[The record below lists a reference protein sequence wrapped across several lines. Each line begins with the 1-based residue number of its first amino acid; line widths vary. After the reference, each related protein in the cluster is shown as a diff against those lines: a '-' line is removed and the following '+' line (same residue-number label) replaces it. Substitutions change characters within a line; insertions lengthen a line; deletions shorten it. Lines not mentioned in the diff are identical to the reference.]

1 LFLTSSALMWLFLLK
16 AHEGS
21 HPATTIMAARVE
33 ENYDFADEGVEM
45 AITHASVSIADE
57 AILPWRALVD
67 SP

>member
-1 LFLTSSALMWLFLLK
+1 MWLFLLK

-21 HPATTIMAARVE
+21 HPATTIMAARRVE

-57 AILPWRALVD
+57 AILPSRTLVD